1 MSDSLRP
8 HVLKPHLAPLSM
20 GFSRQEYQSGL
31 PSHPPG
37 DLPSPETEAEPLTSP
52 TLAGRPLTSP
62 TLAGRPLTSPTL
74 AGRPLTSP
82 TLAGSFLPLASPAK
96 PGSALVAIITKQY
109 FNVLVFTFLQ
119 MPHSPTTFFQMTLEF
134 LLRWRN
140 DVLNRPMDI
149 ISRGT
154 LLSGPW

>member
-1 MSDSLRP
+1 MGASAQPVCVCVCLVASVVSDSLRP

-62 TLAGRPLTSPTL
+62 TLAG
-74 AGRPLTSP
+74 
-82 TLAGSFLPLASPAK
+82 SFLPLASPAK
-96 PGSALVAIITKQY
+96 PGSALVAIITEQY